1 MTEENDRDRKKGIF
15 SWVFD
20 KNEDGER
27 TEIYSPEEVDVEE
40 YEEPGKSYS
49 HGFTVERAA
58 GVIKD
63 LPSDV
68 PHASAV
74 RIVRQTMSAAGIDIE
89 DLGRSSGKREAKLNS
104 EIGLSQRRMDELK
117 EKTQEYVSSLEEKI
131 RKAKQDRDSGVSKEE
146 QKISRARSGLSDV
159 ELVREFFELPVG
171 KQGRDEQQSREP
183 EESPEARPKAHER
196 PTSQPRKSSPDDTD
210 GMEPVGGVDDA
221 TQVIRRAGPLSR
233 DQESRRDR
241 NSSGGNRDR

>member
-1 MTEENDRDRKKGIF
+1 MTEENYRDRKKGIF
-15 SWVFD
+15 SWVFGEG
-20 KNEDGER
+20 EDGER

-49 HGFTVERAA
+49 GGFTVERAA
-58 GVIKD
+58 GVIKG

-89 DLGRSSGKREAKLNS
+89 DLQRSSGKREAKLNS
-104 EIGLSQRRMDELK
+104 EIGLSQRRMDDLK

-159 ELVREFFELPVG
+159 ELVRDFFELPGV
-171 KQGRDEQQSREP
+171 KQGRDDRQSREAEPRP
-183 EESPEARPKAHER
+183 ETRNRPAA
-196 PTSQPRKSSPDDTD
+196 QPDEGSPDDTD
-210 GMEPVGGVDDA
+210 GMEPVRGVDDA
-221 TQVIRRAGPLSR
+221 TQVIRRTGPLAR

-241 NSSGGNRDR
+241 NGSGGNRDR

>member
-1 MTEENDRDRKKGIF
+1 MTEENDRKKGIF

-27 TEIYSPEEVDVEE
+27 TEIYSPEEIDVEE
-40 YEEPGKSYS
+40 IEEPGNPYS
-49 HGFTVERAA
+49 HGFTVEKAA

-89 DLGRSSGKREAKLNS
+89 DLRRSSGKREAKLNS

-146 QKISRARSGLSDV
+146 QKISRARAGLSDV
-159 ELVREFFELPVG
+159 GLVREFFDLPRG
-171 KQGRDEQQSREP
+171 KQGGDERQSREDEP
-183 EESPEARPKAHER
+183 RPEARNR
-196 PTSQPRKSSPDDTD
+196 PVARPEGSPDDTD
-210 GMEPVGGVDDA
+210 GMEPVRGGDDA
-221 TQVIRRAGPLSR
+221 TRVIRRAGPLSR
-233 DQESRRDR
+233 ESESRRGR
-241 NSSGGNRDR
+241 GGNGGNRER